1 MGILTEL
8 FSWLILIVLLS
19 WIVSGAWA
27 VSKKLV
33 EKLVP
38 SLQIHTMMLVVVTPV
53 VVATMTLWFY
63 QFPAFSDWLVNS
75 HCHDGDCRPHLLYL
89 PASLSFS
96 HILLVAGAIGIA
108 TAILIIIR
116 TVRLNARYT
125 RALKSFSRRAPESL
139 YRVVD
144 SEQISA
150 WCAGFF
156 SPQVYVTKG
165 LTESA
170 SKDELHLIVL
180 HELNHVRRLDNLK
193 RAVATILMCCWI
205 PALRRAFSSQLANAL
220 EIRSD
225 LYAMKTANVK
235 DVEKLPV
242 DLCARDAITSIQSE
256 GRRAILGA
264 LLSRPDA
271 SIYSAAIVYLAM
283 VAWVLVLFVFTVRLA
298 HPLLEYLLR

>member
-1 MGILTEL
+1 MAILTEL
-8 FSWLILIVLLS
+8 FSWLILLVLLS
-19 WIVSGAWA
+19 WCVSGLWA
-27 VSKKLV
+27 GIKQPV

-38 SLQIHTMMLVVVTPV
+38 SLQIHTMMLLVATPV
-53 VVATMTLWFY
+53 VVATFTLWFY
-63 QFPAFSDWLVNS
+63 QFPAFSDWLVRE
-75 HCHDGDCRPHLLYL
+75 HCHDGNCSPHSLYL

-96 HILLVAGAIGIA
+96 HILLLLGVVAIA
-108 TAILIIIR
+108 TAILIVIR

-125 RALKSFSRRAPESL
+125 RALKSFSKRAPESL

-144 SEQISA
+144 SEQVSA

-156 SPQVYVTKG
+156 SPQVYVTSG
-165 LTESA
+165 LVASA

-193 RAVATILMCCWI
+193 RALASVLMCCWLPQI
-205 PALRRAFSSQLANAL
+205 RRAFSSQLANAL

-225 LYAMKTANVK
+225 VYAMKTADEK

-242 DLCARDAITSIQSE
+242 DLCARDATTSIHSE

-271 SIYSAAIVYLAM
+271 SIYGAAMVYLAM
-283 VAWVLVLFVFTVRLA
+283 ALWLLLLFAVTVRLA
-298 HPLLEYLLR
+298 HPLLEYLLQ